1 MAIAK
6 GTITLSNLTDSLTV
20 LISPSSCIISTD
32 ADGSN
37 PDFTNA
43 YADVTVARG
52 NTLVEF
58 ILTFVSAS
66 SQGIGYSI
74 TDTDNYH
81 KRIAITALPNDVTSG
96 LLSFNL
102 VTQDGYSAA
111 VHFQFTTIPAA
122 SSGNQV
128 QSDWKQDDSS
138 EPDFIKNKP
147 TDLGDFSNNAGYIK
161 IADLPIASTSR
172 LGVVKVDG
180 TTITITASG
189 VLSANVPTDV
199 SAFNNDAGY
208 ITSADLTTYT
218 AGNGIDI
225 SSNNYIS
232 VKINSNGANGL
243 GVGGDGL
250 SLTVVSPSV
259 GGVGGTNGAM
269 LATDKEKLDGI
280 SAGAEANVQS
290 DWNQTE
296 TTADDYIKNKPTI
309 PVVPT
314 NVSAFTNDAGYI
326 TAADLPSPYTLPI
339 ASSTTLGGIKV
350 GAGLTISSGGVLSAT
365 GGGVAD
371 SVAWGNITGT
381 LADQTDLATALG
393 LKANTSDLASVA
405 FSGSYNDLTDTPTI
419 PTVPTNISAFTNDA
433 GYITTADLPA
443 PYTLPAAT
451 TSTLGGIIVG
461 AGLTISSGGVLSATG
476 GGVADSVAWGN
487 ITGTLADQTDLANA
501 LSAKYDASNPNG
513 YTSNVGTV
521 TSVNNTSP
529 DANGNVTLVIPAAQ
543 IQSDWSQT
551 DTTALDFIKNKPTI
565 PTVPTNVS
573 AFTNDAGYI
582 TTQYT
587 LPIASASV
595 LGGIM
600 VGAGLTISSG
610 GVLSATGGGV
620 ADSVAWGNIT
630 GTLADQTDL
639 NTALGLKAN
648 TADLATVAFSGSYKD
663 LSNTPTIPAAQ
674 IQSDWSQTDT
684 SALDFIKNKPTI
696 PTVPTNVSAFTNDA
710 GYITTQYVLPI
721 AGANVLGGIMVGAGL
736 TISSGGVLSATG
748 GGVADSVAWGN
759 ITGTL
764 ADQSDL
770 STALGLKANT
780 ADLATVAFS
789 GSYSD
794 LTGTP
799 TIPTVPTNVSAFTND
814 AGYLT
819 SSDLPA
825 PYSLPT
831 ASTSVL
837 GGVKIDGTTITIDAN
852 GVISAVVG
860 GSGTVTSVGMA
871 VPTGLEVSGSPVT
884 SSGTLAITFASGYS
898 IPLTADVNKGVT
910 AYGWGDHSQEGY
922 LKAAD
927 LPAAADATPLMDG
940 TASVGTST
948 DYAREDHV
956 HPTDTSRVPTSRT
969 INGYALTANITLDAS
984 DVGALPSSTVI
995 PTVGTLNTNNAT
1007 SLSVSSSESFGGSIS
1022 LHKVS
1027 KTGSYNDL
1035 LNKPTALSDFTDDL
1049 GSNPTHTHSQYLTS
1063 HQTLPMYTIAK
1074 LTSAETGFFASYVL
1088 KKDGVQ
1094 VGETINIPKDYL
1106 IKSGS
1111 VINVVEYEGH
1121 YYDATDTNHVTQL
1134 PVSATGKHLDFV
1146 VNTIGNDGT
1155 ASHIYVSVNSL
1166 VDVYSV
1172 FSYGEETNPP
1182 TPGTNG
1188 LVPGPLYAERHKY
1201 LRGDGTWQT
1210 PTGTLDTSATSS
1222 LAIPQNT
1229 EPFSGNISL
1238 HRISKT
1244 GKFTDLND
1252 RPFVSKTVSYDPSG
1266 AVLAGWRPVCKLQ
1279 GRGIYLMFMEGGV
1292 SGSNAA
1298 THAAIA
1304 IDIDF
1309 AHATIKQMWGNKVW
1323 DIPKVRLRRF
1333 SENGSDRYDWMVGF
1347 FHDETDSSP
1356 AYINFSIIGLGNE
1369 PADAGYDVGTTGFDP
1384 YDDSNTQST
1393 LVKEISLR
1401 EMVDQPGLIVD
1412 LESISEAYFDSG
1424 KNTKKIGV
1432 EGALP
1437 ISHGGT
1443 GANTAAGA
1451 LANLMNGHNYIDSVY
1466 SSAFTDWVPYNEND
1480 TPGYVTTTQCI
1491 YEDIALN
1498 MSNFN
1503 SGDKFDMS
1511 VGLTASNNDSSVK
1524 QVLFYVGLFKQVKKE
1539 NVVEE
1544 VQVATLASTMLSLE
1558 RSASYGSATL
1568 NFVHTVNQQ
1577 NVEEEHYIKIV
1588 AKEINGNSVKFHNCV
1603 VDSGY
1608 NEYQHASAFKVNV
1621 WR

>member
-58 ILTFVSAS
+58 TLTFASAS

-161 IADLPIASTSR
+161 IADLPIASALT
-172 LGVVKVDG
+172 LGCIRVG
-180 TTITITASG
+180 TNLSINAHG
-189 VLSANVPTDV
+189 VLSAVDTTYNDFAGAEHGLVPPAREDDHKKFLRADGTWQDIIFRQVQSDWAQTNTSAVDYIKNKPTIPTVPTNV
-199 SAFNNDAGY
+199 SAFTNDAGY
-208 ITSADLTTYT
+208 ITSADLPTPYT
-218 AGNGIDI
+218 EGNGIDI
-225 SSNNYIS
+225 SENNYIS
-232 VKINSNGANGL
+232 VKINVNGANGL
-243 GVGGDGL
+243 GVGGDGI
-250 SLTVVSPSV
+250 SLNVVTPSV
-259 GGVGGTNGAM
+259 NGVGGTNGAM

-314 NVSAFTNDAGYI
+314 NVSSFTNDAGYI

-381 LADQTDLATALG
+381 LADQTDLATALD
-393 LKANTSDLASVA
+393 LKANIADLAEVA

-487 ITGTLADQTDLANA
+487 ITGTLADQSDL
-501 LSAKYDASNPNG
+501 S
-513 YTSNVGTV
+513 
-521 TSVNNTSP
+521 
-529 DANGNVTLVIPAAQ
+529 
-543 IQSDWSQT
+543 
-551 DTTALDFIKNKPTI
+551 
-565 PTVPTNVS
+565 
-573 AFTNDAGYI
+573 
-582 TTQYT
+582 
-587 LPIASASV
+587 
-595 LGGIM
+595 
-600 VGAGLTISSG
+600 
-610 GVLSATGGGV
+610 
-620 ADSVAWGNIT
+620 
-630 GTLADQTDL
+630 
-639 NTALGLKAN
+639 TALGLKAN
-648 TADLATVAFSGSYKD
+648 TADLAEVAFSGSYND
-663 LSNTPTIPAAQ
+663 LTDTPTIPAAQ
-674 IQSDWSQTDT
+674 VQSDWNAT
-684 SALDFIKNKPTI
+684 SGMGVILNKPTDLGD
-696 PTVPTNVSAFTNDA
+696 FTNNA
-710 GYITTQYVLPI
+710 GYLTSDDLPAPYTLPTATTST
-721 AGANVLGGIMVGAGL
+721 LGGIIVGAGL

-770 STALGLKANT
+770 NTALGLKANT
-780 ADLATVAFS
+780 ADLASVAFS
-789 GSYSD
+789 GSYND
-794 LTGTP
+794 LEDTP
-799 TIPTVPTNVSAFTND
+799 TIPAAQIQSDWSQTNTSALDFIKNKPTIPVVPTNVSAFTND
-814 AGYLT
+814 AGYITT
-819 SSDLPA
+819 SDIPEGA
-825 PYSLPT
+825 A
-831 ASTSVL
+831 AST
-837 GGVKIDGTTITIDAN
+837 T
-852 GVISAVVG
+852 
-860 GSGTVTSVGMA
+860 
-871 VPTGLEVSGSPVT
+871 
-884 SSGTLAITFASGYS
+884 
-898 IPLTADVNKGVT
+898 
-910 AYGWGDHSQEGY
+910 
-922 LKAAD
+922 
-927 LPAAADATPLMDG
+927 TPLMDG
-940 TASVGTST
+940 TATIGSELAF
-948 DYAREDHV
+948 ARGDHR

-995 PTVGTLNTNNAT
+995 PTVGTLNTDNAT
-1007 SLSVSSSESFGGSIS
+1007 SQSANPSESFGGSIN

-1027 KTGSYNDL
+1027 KTGSYTDL
-1035 LNKPTALSDFTDDL
+1035 LNKPTIPTVNDATLTIQKNSVTIDTFTANSSTDKTINITVPTKTSELTNNSGFISSLPIASEERLGCIKVGDNLSIDGQGVLSATDTTYSDFT
-1049 GSNPTHTHSQYLTS
+1049 GAT
-1063 HQTLPMYTIAK
+1063 
-1074 LTSAETGFFASYVL
+1074 AST
-1088 KKDGVQ
+1088 DGAHGLVPQ
-1094 VGETINIPKDYL
+1094 PNAGDEEKFL
-1106 IKSGS
+1106 RG
-1111 VINVVEYEGH
+1111 
-1121 YYDATDTNHVTQL
+1121 
-1134 PVSATGKHLDFV
+1134 
-1146 VNTIGNDGT
+1146 DGT
-1155 ASHIYVSVNSL
+1155 WFGVFTAGSDTVPSV
-1166 VDVYSV
+1166 
-1172 FSYGEETNPP
+1172 
-1182 TPGTNG
+1182 PGKNG
-1188 LVPGPLYAERHKY
+1188 LVPWPTFGERGNY
-1201 LRGDGTWQT
+1201 LRGDGTWT
-1210 PTGTLDTSATSS
+1210 KPTGNLYTNNTSPISVPEQYES
-1222 LAIPQNT
+1222 M
-1229 EPFSGNISL
+1229 GNDISL

-1279 GRGIYLMFMEGGV
+1279 GRGNYLMFMEGGV

-1298 THAAIA
+1298 THATIA

-1323 DIPKVRLRRF
+1323 DVPKVRLRRL

-1369 PADAGYDVGTTGFDP
+1369 PSDAEYDGGTTGFDP
-1384 YDDSNTQST
+1384 YDDSETQSN
-1393 LVKEISLR
+1393 LVKEVSLR
-1401 EMVDQPGLIVD
+1401 AMVDQPGLLVD
-1412 LESISEAYFDSG
+1412 LGSNNEAFFDG
-1424 KNTKKIGV
+1424 GEITKKIGV
-1432 EGALP
+1432 EGTLP

-1443 GANTAAGA
+1443 GANTAEGA
-1451 LANLMNGHNYIDSVY
+1451 VANLMNGYTYFRMVYSVASTDWVSHNTDGYISASGIGVPSSSPSNVPYVFDLKSFNPDDIYEMSVMLTVSNVDNSMKHVLFHVGLYKIVKVEGKVYEEEVSQLASTIISLARSDVY
-1466 SSAFTDWVPYNEND
+1466 SSATLDFTHK
-1480 TPGYVTTTQCI
+1480 VT
-1491 YEDIALN
+1491 L
-1498 MSNFN
+1498 
-1503 SGDKFDMS
+1503 
-1511 VGLTASNNDSSVK
+1511 
-1524 QVLFYVGLFKQVKKE
+1524 
-1539 NVVEE
+1539 
-1544 VQVATLASTMLSLE
+1544 
-1558 RSASYGSATL
+1558 
-1568 NFVHTVNQQ
+1568 Q
-1577 NVEEEHYIKIV
+1577 NKEEEHYIRIT
-1588 AKEINGNSVKFHNCV
+1588 AKEINNGSVRFHNCV
-1603 VDSGY
+1603 ENSIGEKHY
-1608 NEYQHASAFKVNV
+1608 HASTYKVNV
-1621 WR
+1621 WRQGAYS

>member
-58 ILTFVSAS
+58 TLTFASAS
-66 SQGIGYSI
+66 SHGIGYSI

-138 EPDFIKNKP
+138 EPNFIKNKP

-161 IADLPIASTSR
+161 IADLPIASALT
-172 LGVVKVDG
+172 LGCIRVG
-180 TTITITASG
+180 TNLSINAHG
-189 VLSANVPTDV
+189 VLSAVDTTYNDFAGAEHGLVPPAREDDHKKFLRADGTWQDIIFPTIPTVPTNV
-199 SAFNNDAGY
+199 SAFTNDAGY
-208 ITSADLTTYT
+208 ITSADLPTPYT
-218 AGNGIDI
+218 EGNGIDI
-225 SSNNYIS
+225 SENNYIS
-232 VKINSNGANGL
+232 VKINLNGANGL
-243 GVGGDGL
+243 GVGGDGI
-250 SLTVVSPSV
+250 SLNVVTPSV
-259 GGVGGTNGAM
+259 NGVGGTNGAM

-487 ITGTLADQTDLANA
+487 ITGTLADQSDL
-501 LSAKYDASNPNG
+501 S
-513 YTSNVGTV
+513 
-521 TSVNNTSP
+521 
-529 DANGNVTLVIPAAQ
+529 
-543 IQSDWSQT
+543 
-551 DTTALDFIKNKPTI
+551 
-565 PTVPTNVS
+565 
-573 AFTNDAGYI
+573 
-582 TTQYT
+582 
-587 LPIASASV
+587 
-595 LGGIM
+595 
-600 VGAGLTISSG
+600 
-610 GVLSATGGGV
+610 
-620 ADSVAWGNIT
+620 
-630 GTLADQTDL
+630 
-639 NTALGLKAN
+639 TALGLKAN
-648 TADLATVAFSGSYKD
+648 TADLADVAFSGSYDD
-663 LSNTPTIPAAQ
+663 LTDTPTIPAAQ
-674 IQSDWSQTDT
+674 VQSDWNAT
-684 SALDFIKNKPTI
+684 SGMGVILNKPTDLGD
-696 PTVPTNVSAFTNDA
+696 FTNNA
-710 GYITTQYVLPI
+710 GYLTSDDLPTPYTLPAATTST
-721 AGANVLGGIMVGAGL
+721 LGGIIVGAGL

-770 STALGLKANT
+770 NTALGLKANT
-780 ADLATVAFS
+780 ADLASVAFS
-789 GSYSD
+789 GSYTD
-794 LTGTP
+794 LTNTP
-799 TIPTVPTNVSAFTND
+799 TIPVVPTNVSAFTND
-814 AGYLT
+814 AGYIT
-819 SSDLPA
+819 S
-825 PYSLPT
+825 
-831 ASTSVL
+831 
-837 GGVKIDGTTITIDAN
+837 AN
-852 GVISAVVG
+852 
-860 GSGTVTSVGMA
+860 
-871 VPTGLEVSGSPVT
+871 L
-884 SSGTLAITFASGYS
+884 
-898 IPLTADVNKGVT
+898 
-910 AYGWGDHSQEGY
+910 
-922 LKAAD
+922 
-927 LPAAADATPLMDG
+927 
-940 TASVGTST
+940 
-948 DYAREDHV
+948 
-956 HPTDTSRVPTSRT
+956 
-969 INGYALTANITLDAS
+969 
-984 DVGALPSSTVI
+984 
-995 PTVGTLNTNNAT
+995 PTVGTLNTDNAT
-1007 SLSVSSSESFGGSIS
+1007 SQSANPSESFGGSIN

-1027 KTGSYNDL
+1027 KTGSYTDL
-1035 LNKPTALSDFTDDL
+1035 LNKPTIPTVNDATLTIQKNSVTIDTFTA
-1049 GSNPTHTHSQYLTS
+1049 N
-1063 HQTLPMYTIAK
+1063 
-1074 LTSAETGFFASYVL
+1074 ASTD
-1088 KKDGVQ
+1088 K
-1094 VGETINIPKDYL
+1094 TINITVP
-1106 IKSGS
+1106 IKTSELTNDSGFIS
-1111 VINVVEYEGH
+1111 SLPIASANHLGCIKVGSNLTITAEGVLSANVTTYQDFTG
-1121 YYDATDTNHVTQL
+1121 ATASTDGAHGLVPQPNAGDEEKFL
-1134 PVSATGKHLDFV
+1134 RG
-1146 VNTIGNDGT
+1146 DGT
-1155 ASHIYVSVNSL
+1155 WFGVFTAGSDTVPSV
-1166 VDVYSV
+1166 
-1172 FSYGEETNPP
+1172 
-1182 TPGTNG
+1182 PGKNG
-1188 LVPGPLYAERHKY
+1188 LVPWPTFGQIANY
-1201 LRGDGTWQT
+1201 LRGDGTWT
-1210 PTGTLDTSATSS
+1210 KPTGNLYTNETSS
-1222 LAIPQNT
+1222 LVVPQF
-1229 EPFSGNISL
+1229 ESFGNDIYL
-1238 HRISKT
+1238 HCISKT
-1244 GKFTDLND
+1244 GKFTDLNE

-1279 GRGIYLMFMEGGV
+1279 SRGIYLMFMEGGV

-1323 DIPKVRLRRF
+1323 DVPKVRLRRL

-1356 AYINFSIIGLGNE
+1356 AYINFSVIGLGNE
-1369 PADAGYDVGTTGFDP
+1369 PADAGYDGGTTGFDP
-1384 YDDSNTQST
+1384 YDDSLTQSN

-1401 EMVDQPGLIVD
+1401 EMVDLPGLIVE
-1412 LESISEAYFDSG
+1412 LESNSEALFDSG
-1424 KNTKKIGV
+1424 KDTKKIGV
-1432 EGALP
+1432 EGTLP

-1451 LANLMNGHNYIDSVY
+1451 ISNLLAGSVIY
-1466 SSAFTDWVPYNEND
+1466 KVLTSVDTTDWVPYNQND
-1480 TPGYVTTTQCI
+1480 TPGYIDTSQCI
-1491 YEDIALN
+1491 LTGG
-1498 MSNFN
+1498 NFVN
-1503 SGDKFDMS
+1503 FGDYVAGDKLDMS
-1511 VGLTASNNDSSVK
+1511 VRLTVSNHENAIK
-1524 QVLFYVGLFKQVKKE
+1524 QVLFCVCLCKLVKKE
-1539 NVVEE
+1539 DQVEE
-1544 VQVATLASTMLSLE
+1544 VEITQLASTMISLT
-1558 RSASYGSATL
+1558 RNDHYMSATL
-1568 NFVHTVNQQ
+1568 DFAHSVTSQ
-1577 NVEEEHYIKIV
+1577 NVEEEHYIKIR
-1588 AKEINGNSVKFHNCV
+1588 AAEISGGTVRFHNCV
-1603 VDSGY
+1603 EDVGHNKY
-1608 NEYQHASAFKVNV
+1608 YHASSYKYTV
-1621 WR
+1621 WRQV

>member
-6 GTITLSNLTDSLTV
+6 GTITLNNLTDSLTV

-32 ADGSN
+32 SDGSN

-43 YADVTVARG
+43 YADVTAARG
-52 NTLVEF
+52 NTLIEF
-58 ILTFVSAS
+58 TLTFASAS

-74 TDTDNYH
+74 TNTDSYH
-81 KRIAITALPNDVTSG
+81 KRIAITSLPSGVTSG
-96 LLSFNL
+96 VLAFNL
-102 VTQDGYSAA
+102 VTQDGYST
-111 VHFQFTTIPAA
+111 VVNFQFTAIPTA
-122 SSGNQV
+122 SGNHV
-128 QSDWKQDDSS
+128 QSDWKQSDQSAL
-138 EPDFIKNKP
+138 DFIKNKP

-161 IADLPIASTSR
+161 IADLPIASAST
-172 LGVVKVDG
+172 LGCIKVG
-180 TTITITASG
+180 TNLSINASG
-189 VLSANVPTDV
+189 VLSAVDTTYDDFAGRDHGLVPPIREEDDHKKFLRGDGTWQIISFHQVQSDWNQTNTSSADYIKNKPTIPTVPTNV
-199 SAFNNDAGY
+199 SSFTNDAGY
-208 ITSADLTTYT
+208 ITIADLTTYT
-218 AGNGIDI
+218 AGNGINI

-243 GVGGDGL
+243 GVGGDGI
-250 SLTVVSPSV
+250 SLTVVTPSV
-259 GGVGGTNGAM
+259 SGVGGTNGAM

-290 DWNQTE
+290 DWNQTSSSE
-296 TTADDYIKNKPTI
+296 DDYIKNKPT
-309 PVVPT
+309 
-314 NVSAFTNDAGYI
+314 NLSDFTNDVGYI
-326 TAADLPSPYTLPI
+326 TSADLPSPYTLP
-339 ASSTTLGGIKV
+339 A
-350 GAGLTISSGGVLSAT
+350 
-365 GGGVAD
+365 
-371 SVAWGNITGT
+371 
-381 LADQTDLATALG
+381 ATA
-393 LKANTSDLASVA
+393 
-405 FSGSYNDLTDTPTI
+405 
-419 PTVPTNISAFTNDA
+419 
-433 GYITTADLPA
+433 
-443 PYTLPAAT
+443 
-451 TSTLGGIIVG
+451 STLGGIIVG

-648 TADLATVAFSGSYKD
+648 TADLATVAFSGSYND
-663 LSNTPTIPAAQ
+663 LTNTPTIPAAQ

-684 SALDFIKNKPTI
+684 TALDFIKNKPTI

-819 SSDLPA
+819 SADLPA

-860 GSGTVTSVGMA
+860 GSGTVTSVGLT
-871 VPTGLEVSGSPVT
+871 VPTGLAVSGSPIT

-910 AYGWGDHSQEGY
+910 AYGWGDHSQAGY
-922 LKAAD
+922 L
-927 LPAAADATPLMDG
+927 
-940 TASVGTST
+940 TS
-948 DYAREDHV
+948 
-956 HPTDTSRVPTSRT
+956 
-969 INGYALTANITLDAS
+969 
-984 DVGALPSSTVI
+984 
-995 PTVGTLNTNNAT
+995 VGTLNTNNAT

-1035 LNKPTALSDFTDDL
+1035 LNKPTIPTVNDATLTIQKNSVTIDTFTA
-1049 GSNPTHTHSQYLTS
+1049 N
-1063 HQTLPMYTIAK
+1063 
-1074 LTSAETGFFASYVL
+1074 ASTD
-1088 KKDGVQ
+1088 K
-1094 VGETINIPKDYL
+1094 TINITVP
-1106 IKSGS
+1106 IKTSDLTNDSGFIS
-1111 VINVVEYEGH
+1111 SLPIASANHLGCIKVGSNLSITAEGVLS
-1121 YYDATDTNHVTQL
+1121 ATDTTYADFTG
-1134 PVSATGKHLDFV
+1134 ATSSNNGAH
-1146 VNTIGNDGT
+1146 
-1155 ASHIYVSVNSL
+1155 
-1166 VDVYSV
+1166 
-1172 FSYGEETNPP
+1172 
-1182 TPGTNG
+1182 G
-1188 LVPGPLYAERHKY
+1188 LVPQPSAGDQGKFLRGDGTWAGVFTAGSDTVPEVPGNAGLVPSPSFGQTGNY
-1201 LRGDGTWQT
+1201 LRGDGTWT
-1210 PTGTLDTSATSS
+1210 KPTGNLYTDGTSS
-1222 LAIPQNT
+1222 IVVPQS
-1229 EPFSGNISL
+1229 ESFSNDIYL

-1252 RPFVSKTVSYDPSG
+1252 RPLVSKTISYDPSG

-1347 FHDETDSSP
+1347 YHDETDSSP

-1369 PADAGYDVGTTGFDP
+1369 PADAGYDGGTTGFDP
-1384 YDDSNTQST
+1384 YDDSETQSN

-1412 LESISEAYFDSG
+1412 LESISEAFFDSG

-1451 LANLMNGHNYIDSVY
+1451 ISNLLAGSVIY
-1466 SSAFTDWVPYNEND
+1466 KVLTSVDTTDWVPYNQND
-1480 TPGYVTTTQCI
+1480 TPGYIDTSQCI
-1491 YEDIALN
+1491 LSGNGFVDLGDYAA
-1498 MSNFN
+1498 
-1503 SGDKFDMS
+1503 GDKLDMS
-1511 VGLTASNNDSSVK
+1511 VRLTVSNHENAIK
-1524 QVLFYVGLFKQVKKE
+1524 QVLFYVCLCKLVKKE
-1539 NVVEE
+1539 DQVEE
-1544 VQVATLASTMLSLE
+1544 VEITQLASTMISLT
-1558 RSASYGSATL
+1558 RNDHYMSATL
-1568 NFVHTVNQQ
+1568 DFAHSVTSQ
-1577 NVEEEHYIKIV
+1577 NVEEEHYIKIR
-1588 AKEINGNSVKFHNCV
+1588 AAEISGGTVRFHNCV
-1603 VDSGY
+1603 EDVGY
-1608 NEYQHASAFKVNV
+1608 NKYYHASSYKYTV
-1621 WR
+1621 WRQV

>member
-58 ILTFVSAS
+58 TLTFASAS

-81 KRIAITALPNDVTSG
+81 KRIAITALPNNVTSG

-161 IADLPIASTSR
+161 IADLPIASAST
-172 LGVVKVDG
+172 LGCIKVG
-180 TTITITASG
+180 TNLSINASG
-189 VLSANVPTDV
+189 VLSAVDTTYDDFAGRDHGLVPPIREEADHKKFLRGDGTWQIISFHQVQSDWNQTNTSSADYIKNKPTIPTVPTNV
-199 SAFNNDAGY
+199 SSFTNDAGY
-208 ITSADLTTYT
+208 ITIADLTTYT
-218 AGNGIDI
+218 AGNGINI

-243 GVGGDGL
+243 GVGGDGI
-250 SLTVVSPSV
+250 SLTVVTPSV
-259 GGVGGTNGAM
+259 SGVGGTNGAM

-339 ASSTTLGGIKV
+339 ASSTTLGGIK
-350 GAGLTISSGGVLSAT
+350 
-365 GGGVAD
+365 
-371 SVAWGNITGT
+371 
-381 LADQTDLATALG
+381 
-393 LKANTSDLASVA
+393 
-405 FSGSYNDLTDTPTI
+405 
-419 PTVPTNISAFTNDA
+419 
-433 GYITTADLPA
+433 
-443 PYTLPAAT
+443 
-451 TSTLGGIIVG
+451 VG

-648 TADLATVAFSGSYKD
+648 TADLATVAFSGSY
-663 LSNTPTIPAAQ
+663 N
-674 IQSDWSQTDT
+674 
-684 SALDFIKNKPTI
+684 
-696 PTVPTNVSAFTNDA
+696 
-710 GYITTQYVLPI
+710 
-721 AGANVLGGIMVGAGL
+721 
-736 TISSGGVLSATG
+736 
-748 GGVADSVAWGN
+748 
-759 ITGTL
+759 
-764 ADQSDL
+764 
-770 STALGLKANT
+770 
-780 ADLATVAFS
+780 
-789 GSYSD
+789 D
-794 LTGTP
+794 LTNTP

-819 SSDLPA
+819 SADLPS

-837 GGVKIDGTTITIDAN
+837 GGVKIDGTTITIDTN

-860 GSGTVTSVGMA
+860 GSGTVTSVGLT
-871 VPTGLEVSGSPVT
+871 VPTGLAVSGSPIT

-898 IPLTADVNKGVT
+898 IPLTADVDKGVT
-910 AYGWGDHSQEGY
+910 AYGWGDHSQAGY
-922 LKAAD
+922 L
-927 LPAAADATPLMDG
+927 
-940 TASVGTST
+940 TS
-948 DYAREDHV
+948 
-956 HPTDTSRVPTSRT
+956 
-969 INGYALTANITLDAS
+969 
-984 DVGALPSSTVI
+984 
-995 PTVGTLNTNNAT
+995 VGTLNTNNAT

-1035 LNKPTALSDFTDDL
+1035 LNKPTIPVVNDATLTIQKNSVTIDTFTANSSTD
-1049 GSNPTHTHSQYLTS
+1049 
-1063 HQTLPMYTIAK
+1063 K
-1074 LTSAETGFFASYVL
+1074 
-1088 KKDGVQ
+1088 
-1094 VGETINIPKDYL
+1094 TINITVP
-1106 IKSGS
+1106 IKTSELTNDSGFIS
-1111 VINVVEYEGH
+1111 SLPIASANHLGCIKVGSNLTITAEGVLSANVTTYQDFTG
-1121 YYDATDTNHVTQL
+1121 ATASTDGAHGLVPQPNAGDEEKFL
-1134 PVSATGKHLDFV
+1134 RG
-1146 VNTIGNDGT
+1146 DGT
-1155 ASHIYVSVNSL
+1155 WFGVFTAGSDTTPSV
-1166 VDVYSV
+1166 
-1172 FSYGEETNPP
+1172 
-1182 TPGTNG
+1182 PGKNG
-1188 LVPGPLYAERHKY
+1188 LVPWPTFGQIANY
-1201 LRGDGTWQT
+1201 LRGDGTWT
-1210 PTGTLDTSATSS
+1210 KPTGNLYTNETSS
-1222 LAIPQNT
+1222 LVVPQFESFDND
-1229 EPFSGNISL
+1229 IHL
-1238 HRISKT
+1238 HCISKT
-1244 GKFTDLND
+1244 GKFTDLNE

-1279 GRGIYLMFMEGGV
+1279 IRGIYLMFMEGGV

-1323 DIPKVRLRRF
+1323 DVPKVRLRRL

-1369 PADAGYDVGTTGFDP
+1369 PADAGYDGGTTGFDP
-1384 YDDSNTQST
+1384 YDDSLTQSN

-1401 EMVDQPGLIVD
+1401 EMVDLPGLIVE
-1412 LESISEAYFDSG
+1412 LESNSEALFDSG
-1424 KNTKKIGV
+1424 KDTKKIGV
-1432 EGALP
+1432 EGTLP

-1451 LANLMNGHNYIDSVY
+1451 ISNLLAGSVIY
-1466 SSAFTDWVPYNEND
+1466 KVLTSVDTTDWVPYNQND
-1480 TPGYVTTTQCI
+1480 TPGYIDTSQCI
-1491 YEDIALN
+1491 LSGNGFVDLGDYAA
-1498 MSNFN
+1498 
-1503 SGDKFDMS
+1503 GDKLDMS
-1511 VGLTASNNDSSVK
+1511 VRLTVSNHENAIK
-1524 QVLFYVGLFKQVKKE
+1524 QVLFCVCLCKLVKKE
-1539 NVVEE
+1539 DQVEE
-1544 VQVATLASTMLSLE
+1544 VEITQLASTMISLT
-1558 RSASYGSATL
+1558 RNDHYMSATL
-1568 NFVHTVNQQ
+1568 DFAHSVTSQ
-1577 NVEEEHYIKIV
+1577 NVEEEHYIKIR
-1588 AKEINGNSVKFHNCV
+1588 AAEINGGTVRFHNCV
-1603 VDSGY
+1603 EDAGY
-1608 NEYQHASAFKVNV
+1608 NKYYHASSYKYTV
-1621 WR
+1621 WRQV

>member
-20 LISPSSCIISTD
+20 LISPSSCIIRTD

-58 ILTFVSAS
+58 TLTFASAS

-74 TDTDNYH
+74 TNTDNYH
-81 KRIAITALPNDVTSG
+81 KRIAITALPNEVTSG
-96 LLSFNL
+96 VLSFNL
-102 VTQDGYSAA
+102 VTQDGYSTA
-111 VHFQFTTIPAA
+111 VNFQFTTIPDA

-128 QSDWKQDDSS
+128 QSDWEQDDSS

-161 IADLPIASTSR
+161 IADLPIASAST
-172 LGVVKVDG
+172 LGCIKVG
-180 TTITITASG
+180 TNLSINASG
-189 VLSANVPTDV
+189 VLSAVDTTYDDFAGRDHGLVPPIREEDDHKKFLRGDGTWQIISFHQVQSDWNQTNTSSADYIKNKPTIPTVPTNV
-199 SAFNNDAGY
+199 SSFTNDAGY
-208 ITSADLTTYT
+208 ITIADLTTYT
-218 AGNGIDI
+218 AGNGINI

-243 GVGGDGL
+243 GVGGDGI
-250 SLTVVSPSV
+250 SLTVVTPSV
-259 GGVGGTNGAM
+259 SGVGGTNGAM

-290 DWNQTE
+290 DWNQTSSSE
-296 TTADDYIKNKPTI
+296 DDYIKNKPT
-309 PVVPT
+309 
-314 NVSAFTNDAGYI
+314 NLSDFTNDVGYI
-326 TAADLPSPYTLPI
+326 TSADLPSPYTLP
-339 ASSTTLGGIKV
+339 A
-350 GAGLTISSGGVLSAT
+350 
-365 GGGVAD
+365 
-371 SVAWGNITGT
+371 
-381 LADQTDLATALG
+381 ATA
-393 LKANTSDLASVA
+393 
-405 FSGSYNDLTDTPTI
+405 
-419 PTVPTNISAFTNDA
+419 
-433 GYITTADLPA
+433 
-443 PYTLPAAT
+443 
-451 TSTLGGIIVG
+451 STLGGIIVG

-487 ITGTLADQTDLANA
+487 ITGTLTDQTDLANA

-521 TSVNNTSP
+521 TSVNNTLP
-529 DANGNVTLVIPAAQ
+529 DANGNVTLVIPTTQ
-543 IQSDWSQT
+543 IQSDWAQT

-648 TADLATVAFSGSYKD
+648 TADLATVAFSGSYND
-663 LSNTPTIPAAQ
+663 LTNTPTIPAAQ

-764 ADQSDL
+764 ADQTDL

-852 GVISAVVG
+852 GVISAMVG
-860 GSGTVTSVGMA
+860 DGTVTSVGLT
-871 VPTGLEVSGSPVT
+871 VPTGLAVSGSPIT

-1222 LAIPQNT
+1222 LEIPQNA

-1238 HRISKT
+1238 HCISKT

-1279 GRGIYLMFMEGGV
+1279 GRGNYLMFMEGGV

-1298 THAAIA
+1298 THATIA

-1309 AHATIKQMWGNKVW
+1309 AHASIKQMWGNKVW

-1369 PADAGYDVGTTGFDP
+1369 PADAGYDGGTTGFDP
-1384 YDDSNTQST
+1384 YDDSETQSN
-1393 LVKEISLR
+1393 LVKEVSLR
-1401 EMVDQPGLIVD
+1401 AMVDQPGLLVD
-1412 LESISEAYFDSG
+1412 LGSNNEAFFDG
-1424 KNTKKIGV
+1424 GEITKKIGV
-1432 EGALP
+1432 EGTLP

-1443 GANTAAGA
+1443 GANTVAGA
-1451 LANLMNGHNYIDSVY
+1451 LANLMNGYNYFNMVY
-1466 SSAFTDWVPYNEND
+1466 SEGSTDWVPYNEND

-1491 YEDIALN
+1491 HAGGFGFHL
-1498 MSNFN
+1498 SNFN
-1503 SGDKFDMS
+1503 SGDKYEMS
-1511 VGLTASNNDSSVK
+1511 VGLTASNMENSIK
-1524 QVLFYVGLFKQVKKE
+1524 QVLFYVGLCKMVKKE
-1539 NVVEE
+1539 DVLEE
-1544 VQVATLASTMLSLE
+1544 VEVDQLASTMISLQ
-1558 RSASYGSATL
+1558 RTDAYGSATL
-1568 NFVHTVNQQ
+1568 NFTHIVTST
-1577 NVEEEHYIKIV
+1577 NVEEEHYLKIV
-1588 AKEINGNSVKFHNCV
+1588 AKEINGNSVKYHNCV
-1603 VDSGY
+1603 EDIGW
-1608 NEYQHASAFKVNV
+1608 NKHHHASSYKIKV
-1621 WR
+1621 WRQGSYS

>member
-6 GTITLSNLTDSLTV
+6 GTITLNNLTDSLTV
-20 LISPSSCIISTD
+20 LISPSSCVISTD
-32 ADGSN
+32 SDGSN

-58 ILTFVSAS
+58 TLTFASAS

-74 TDTDNYH
+74 TNTDSYH
-81 KRIAITALPNDVTSG
+81 KRIAITSLPNGVTSG
-96 LLSFNL
+96 VLSFNL
-102 VTQDGYSAA
+102 VTQDGYST
-111 VHFQFTTIPAA
+111 VVNFQFTTIPTA

-161 IADLPIASTSR
+161 IADLPIASAST
-172 LGVVKVDG
+172 LGCIKVG
-180 TTITITASG
+180 TNLSINASG
-189 VLSANVPTDV
+189 VLSAVDTTYDDFAGRDHGLVPPIREEDDHKKFLRGDGTWQIISFHQVQSDWNQTNTSSADYIKNKPTIPTVPTNV
-199 SAFNNDAGY
+199 SSFTNDAGY
-208 ITSADLTTYT
+208 ITIADLTTYT
-218 AGNGIDI
+218 AGNGINI

-243 GVGGDGL
+243 GVGGDGI
-250 SLTVVSPSV
+250 SLTVVTPSV
-259 GGVGGTNGAM
+259 SGVGGTNGAM

-290 DWNQTE
+290 DWNQTSSSE
-296 TTADDYIKNKPTI
+296 DDYIKNKPT
-309 PVVPT
+309 
-314 NVSAFTNDAGYI
+314 NLSDFTNDVGYI
-326 TAADLPSPYTLPI
+326 TSADLPSPYTLP
-339 ASSTTLGGIKV
+339 A
-350 GAGLTISSGGVLSAT
+350 
-365 GGGVAD
+365 
-371 SVAWGNITGT
+371 
-381 LADQTDLATALG
+381 ATA
-393 LKANTSDLASVA
+393 
-405 FSGSYNDLTDTPTI
+405 
-419 PTVPTNISAFTNDA
+419 
-433 GYITTADLPA
+433 
-443 PYTLPAAT
+443 
-451 TSTLGGIIVG
+451 STLGGIIVG

-521 TSVNNTSP
+521 TSVNNTLP
-529 DANGNVTLVIPAAQ
+529 DANGNVTLVIPTTQ
-543 IQSDWSQT
+543 IQSDWAQT

-648 TADLATVAFSGSYKD
+648 TADLATVAFSGSYND
-663 LSNTPTIPAAQ
+663 LTNTPTIPAAQ

-764 ADQSDL
+764 ADQTDL

-852 GVISAVVG
+852 GVISAMVG
-860 GSGTVTSVGMA
+860 DGTVTSVGLT
-871 VPTGLEVSGSPVT
+871 VPTGLAVSGSPIT

-910 AYGWGDHSQEGY
+910 AYGWGDHSQAGY
-922 LKAAD
+922 L
-927 LPAAADATPLMDG
+927 
-940 TASVGTST
+940 TS
-948 DYAREDHV
+948 
-956 HPTDTSRVPTSRT
+956 
-969 INGYALTANITLDAS
+969 
-984 DVGALPSSTVI
+984 
-995 PTVGTLNTNNAT
+995 VGTLNTNNAT

-1035 LNKPTALSDFTDDL
+1035 LNKPTIPTVNDATLTIQKNSVTVDTFTANASSDKTINITVPIKTSELTNDSGFITSIPIATANHLGCIKVGNNLSITQEGVLSATDTTYSDFT
-1049 GSNPTHTHSQYLTS
+1049 G
-1063 HQTLPMYTIAK
+1063 
-1074 LTSAETGFFASYVL
+1074 
-1088 KKDGVQ
+1088 
-1094 VGETINIPKDYL
+1094 
-1106 IKSGS
+1106 
-1111 VINVVEYEGH
+1111 
-1121 YYDATDTNHVTQL
+1121 ATDSTNGAH
-1134 PVSATGKHLDFV
+1134 
-1146 VNTIGNDGT
+1146 
-1155 ASHIYVSVNSL
+1155 
-1166 VDVYSV
+1166 
-1172 FSYGEETNPP
+1172 
-1182 TPGTNG
+1182 G
-1188 LVPGPLYAERHKY
+1188 LVPQPNAGDEEKF
-1201 LRGDGTWQT
+1201 LRGDGTWFGVFT
-1210 PTGTLDTSATSS
+1210 AGSDTVPSVPGKNGLVPWPAFNHTSNYLKGDGTWSKPTGNLYTNETNS
-1222 LAIPQNT
+1222 LVVPQF
-1229 EPFSGNISL
+1229 ESFSNNITL

-1252 RPFVSKTVSYDPSG
+1252 RPLVSKTISYDPSG

-1347 FHDETDSSP
+1347 YHNETDSSP

-1369 PADAGYDVGTTGFDP
+1369 PADAGYDGGTTGFDP
-1384 YDDSNTQST
+1384 YDDSETQSN

-1412 LESISEAYFDSG
+1412 LESISEAFFDSG

-1480 TPGYVTTTQCI
+1480 TPGYVTDDECTYGSPGFLLGCL
-1491 YEDIALN
+1491 DLDN
-1498 MSNFN
+1498 LN
-1503 SGDKFDMS
+1503 SGDKFEMS
-1511 VGLTASNNDSSVK
+1511 VGLTVSNNDSSIK
-1524 QVLFYVGLFKQVKKE
+1524 QVLFYVGLFKLVKKE
-1539 NVVEE
+1539 EILEE
-1544 VQVATLASTMLSLE
+1544 VKVATLASTMLSLE
-1558 RSASYGSATL
+1558 RAASYGSATL
-1568 NFVHTVNQQ
+1568 NFIHTVSQQ

-1588 AKEINGNSVKFHNCV
+1588 AKEINGNNVKFHNCV

>member
-6 GTITLSNLTDSLTV
+6 GTITLNNLTDSLTV
-20 LISPSSCIISTD
+20 LISPSSCIIRTD

-58 ILTFVSAS
+58 TLTFASAS

-74 TDTDNYH
+74 TNTDNYH
-81 KRIAITALPNDVTSG
+81 KRIAITALPNEVTSG
-96 LLSFNL
+96 VLSFNL
-102 VTQDGYSAA
+102 VTQDGYSTA
-111 VHFQFTTIPAA
+111 VNFQFTTIPDA

-128 QSDWKQDDSS
+128 QSDWEQDDSS

-161 IADLPIASTSR
+161 IADLPIASAST
-172 LGVVKVDG
+172 LGCIKVG
-180 TTITITASG
+180 TNLSINASG
-189 VLSANVPTDV
+189 VLSAVDTTYDDFAGRDHGLVPPIREEDDHKKFLRGDGTWQIISFHQVQSDWNQTNTLSADYIKNKPTIPTVPTNV
-199 SAFNNDAGY
+199 SSFTNDAGY
-208 ITSADLTTYT
+208 ITIADLTTYT
-218 AGNGIDI
+218 AGNGINI

-243 GVGGDGL
+243 GVGGDGI
-250 SLTVVSPSV
+250 SLTVVTPSV
-259 GGVGGTNGAM
+259 SGVGGTNGAM

-290 DWNQTE
+290 DWNQTSSSE
-296 TTADDYIKNKPTI
+296 DDYIKNKPT
-309 PVVPT
+309 
-314 NVSAFTNDAGYI
+314 NLSDFTNDVGYI
-326 TAADLPSPYTLPI
+326 TSADLPSPYTLP
-339 ASSTTLGGIKV
+339 A
-350 GAGLTISSGGVLSAT
+350 
-365 GGGVAD
+365 
-371 SVAWGNITGT
+371 
-381 LADQTDLATALG
+381 ATA
-393 LKANTSDLASVA
+393 
-405 FSGSYNDLTDTPTI
+405 
-419 PTVPTNISAFTNDA
+419 
-433 GYITTADLPA
+433 
-443 PYTLPAAT
+443 
-451 TSTLGGIIVG
+451 STLGGIIVG

-521 TSVNNTSP
+521 TSVNNTLP
-529 DANGNVTLVIPAAQ
+529 DANGNVTLVIPTTQ
-543 IQSDWSQT
+543 IQSDWAQT

-648 TADLATVAFSGSYKD
+648 TADLATVAFSGSYND
-663 LSNTPTIPAAQ
+663 LTNTPTIPAAQ

-764 ADQSDL
+764 ADQTDL

-852 GVISAVVG
+852 GVISAMVG
-860 GSGTVTSVGMA
+860 DGTVTSVGLT
-871 VPTGLEVSGSPVT
+871 VPTGLAVSGSPIT

-910 AYGWGDHSQEGY
+910 AYGWGDHSQAGY
-922 LKAAD
+922 L
-927 LPAAADATPLMDG
+927 
-940 TASVGTST
+940 TS
-948 DYAREDHV
+948 
-956 HPTDTSRVPTSRT
+956 
-969 INGYALTANITLDAS
+969 
-984 DVGALPSSTVI
+984 
-995 PTVGTLNTNNAT
+995 VGTLNTNNAT

-1027 KTGSYNDL
+1027 KTGSYTDL
-1035 LNKPTALSDFTDDL
+1035 LNKPTIPTVNDATLTIQKNSVTIDTFTA
-1049 GSNPTHTHSQYLTS
+1049 N
-1063 HQTLPMYTIAK
+1063 
-1074 LTSAETGFFASYVL
+1074 ASTD
-1088 KKDGVQ
+1088 K
-1094 VGETINIPKDYL
+1094 TINITVP
-1106 IKSGS
+1106 IKTSELTNDSGFIS
-1111 VINVVEYEGH
+1111 SLPIASANHLGCIKVGSNLTITAEGVLSANVTTYQDFTG
-1121 YYDATDTNHVTQL
+1121 ATASTDGVHGLVPQPNAGDEEKFL
-1134 PVSATGKHLDFV
+1134 RG
-1146 VNTIGNDGT
+1146 DGT
-1155 ASHIYVSVNSL
+1155 WFGVFTAGSDTVPSV
-1166 VDVYSV
+1166 
-1172 FSYGEETNPP
+1172 
-1182 TPGTNG
+1182 PGKNG
-1188 LVPGPLYAERHKY
+1188 LVPWPTFGQIGNY
-1201 LRGDGTWQT
+1201 LRGDGTWT
-1210 PTGTLDTSATSS
+1210 KPTGNLYTNGTSS
-1222 LAIPQNT
+1222 LVVPQF
-1229 EPFSGNISL
+1229 ESFGNDIYL
-1238 HRISKT
+1238 HCISKT
-1244 GKFTDLND
+1244 GKFTDLNE

-1279 GRGIYLMFMEGGV
+1279 SRGIYLMFMEGGV
-1292 SGSNAA
+1292 SGGSNAA

-1323 DIPKVRLRRF
+1323 DVPKVRLRRL

-1347 FHDETDSSP
+1347 FHDETDFSP

-1369 PADAGYDVGTTGFDP
+1369 PADAEYDGGTTGFDP
-1384 YDDSNTQST
+1384 YDDSLTPSN

-1401 EMVDQPGLIVD
+1401 EMVDLPGLIVE
-1412 LESISEAYFDSG
+1412 LESNSEALFDSG
-1424 KNTKKIGV
+1424 KDTKKIGV
-1432 EGALP
+1432 EGILP

-1451 LANLMNGHNYIDSVY
+1451 ISNLLAGSVIY
-1466 SSAFTDWVPYNEND
+1466 KVLTSVDTTDWVPYNQND
-1480 TPGYVTTTQCI
+1480 TPGYIDTSQCI
-1491 YEDIALN
+1491 LSGNGFVDLGDYAA
-1498 MSNFN
+1498 
-1503 SGDKFDMS
+1503 GDKLDMS
-1511 VGLTASNNDSSVK
+1511 VRLTVSNHENAIK
-1524 QVLFYVGLFKQVKKE
+1524 QVLFYVCLCKLVKKE
-1539 NVVEE
+1539 DQVEE
-1544 VQVATLASTMLSLE
+1544 VEITQLASTMISLT
-1558 RSASYGSATL
+1558 RNDHYMSATL
-1568 NFVHTVNQQ
+1568 DFAHSVTSQ
-1577 NVEEEHYIKIV
+1577 NVEEEHYIKIR
-1588 AKEINGNSVKFHNCV
+1588 AAEINGGTVRFHNCV
-1603 VDSGY
+1603 EDAGY
-1608 NEYQHASAFKVNV
+1608 NKYYHASSYKYTV
-1621 WR
+1621 WRQV